1 MRRILACLLVLWLGS
16 GCFVFDELERGEEI
30 LDKHASRE
38 RREAE
43 ARKKQ
48 AAEAEA
54 EGGSEPSLVA
64 DLGGRVRTWWDERNE
79 PKAPEQDPD
88 NVVVRCELRGQ
99 ARFTRKFDCLSQ
111 GGRVL

>member
-1 MRRILACLLVLWLGS
+1 MGRILTLLLVLWLGS

-38 RREAE
+38 RREAQSRKQHAADAE
-43 ARKKQ
+43 A
-48 AAEAEA
+48 AAE
-54 EGGSEPSLVA
+54 SESSLIA
-64 DLGGRVRTWWDERNE
+64 DLGDQVRTWWSERNE
-79 PKAPEQDPD
+79 PKAPERDPD
-88 NVVVRCELRGQ
+88 DVVVRCELRGQ